1 MLIVRS
7 VAETGEFIQ
16 AGDVYLV
23 MRIIACL
30 LLLVLAGSVSA
41 AGNAPDPTGLWLT
54 KKKDSAVR
62 IERCGESLCGYVAWL
77 RPDVE
82 HVTPK
87 GEPICGQKVLWGFKQ
102 SHSDASRWKDGH
114 IYKADDDKKYD
125 GDIRMLDND
134 RLKLHG
140 YVFLPFLGKS
150 YILTRTTPEEYPPC
164 GK

>member
-1 MLIVRS
+1 MRAFS
-7 VAETGEFIQ
+7 V
-16 AGDVYLV
+16 
-23 MRIIACL
+23 L
-30 LLLVLAGSVSA
+30 LFLVLALDGGVCAA
-41 AGNAPDPTGLWLT
+41 AGDGPDPAGLWLT
-54 KKKDSAVR
+54 KKKDSAVH
-62 IERCGESLCGYVAWL
+62 IERCGDSLCGYVAWL

-102 SHSDASRWKDGH
+102 SRSNASLWEGGH

-125 GDIRMLDND
+125 GSIRMLDAD

-150 YILTRTTPEEYPPC
+150 YTLTRTTPEEYPPC
-164 GK
+164 SN